1 MIYKYCPKCG
11 SIYNGKEI
19 NHFSK
24 TKNKLTCKNC
34 SFIFYN
40 NPKPTVSAI
49 ISDKNGKILFTKR
62 AIKPYLGWWDLP
74 GGFINYGE
82 SAEKALRREIKE
94 ELGVEIE
101 IKRFL
106 GTFHEFYKNHGRKNE
121 KYSIIALVYLG
132 QLRNDKI
139 KVGDDVVMY
148 NFFPF
153 NKLPKKIAFPNQR
166 KFIEN
171 FKSRFKNK
179 R

>member
-11 SIYNGKEI
+11 SIYNRKEI

-49 ISDKNGKILFTKR
+49 ISDKNGKILLTKR

-82 SAEKALRREIKE
+82 SAEKALSREIKE
-94 ELGVEIE
+94 ELGIEIE

-106 GTFHEFYKNHGRKNE
+106 GTFHEFYRNHGRQDE
-121 KYSIIALVYLG
+121 KYSIIVLVYLVE
-132 QLRNDKI
+132 LKSKKI
-139 KVGDDVVMY
+139 RAGDDVTIY
-148 NFFPF
+148 RFFF
-153 NKLPKKIAFPNQR
+153 LNKLPHKIAFENQK
-166 KFIEN
+166 KFIKKLKKEI
-171 FKSRFKNK
+171 
-179 R
+179 